1 VDDNDA
7 LSAETAV
14 APRRVDY
21 AGAVY
26 GSLLAASV
34 ITGSA
39 TTEHSPSPWSLVA
52 LLLATGLVYW
62 MAHAYAGF
70 VGDREHGVGLS
81 WAELRAVGAREWPL
95 VQAAFP
101 PAAAA
106 AVGGLVG
113 LADSTVAWAALFTA
127 VAGQVGWSVVAT
139 AHSGA
144 GRRLVVASAIA
155 NLLLGLLLVALK
167 TRLAH

>member
-7 LSAETAV
+7 RSAETAV
-14 APRRVDY
+14 ASRRIDY
-21 AGAVY
+21 SGAVY

-39 TTEHSPSPWSLVA
+39 TPEDSPSPWSLVA

-62 MAHAYAGF
+62 MAHAYADF
-70 VGDREHGVGLS
+70 VGDREHGVSLS
-81 WAELRAVGAREWPL
+81 WAELRAAGVRDWPL
-95 VQAAFP
+95 VQAAYP
-101 PAAAA
+101 PAAVALA
-106 AVGGLVG
+106 GGLVG

-139 AHSGA
+139 AHGGA
-144 GRRLVVASAIA
+144 DRRLVVASAIA
-155 NLLLGLLLVALK
+155 NLFFGLMLVALK